1 MLIATFSG
9 VRMIHDE
16 QYRCRVRRYCAA
28 YQRNI
33 KTFVEAY
40 RQQHKTETVNEN
52 LIIIGRDGRSVGELY
67 YPIAIKV
74 MTDAGFKVQD
84 LGIVPTPT
92 VQQLVKLQH
101 AAGGIVITASH
112 NPNEWCGLKFIGP
125 SSIFLTPDECK
136 VVYGDLREE
145 EGYTDKEL
153 TDVNEELYQSL
164 PEGILQ
170 HVDTVLASD
179 IIPVERIR

>member
-1 MLIATFSG
+1 M
-9 VRMIHDE
+9 
-16 QYRCRVRRYCAA
+16 
-28 YQRNI
+28 
-33 KTFVEAY
+33 
-40 RQQHKTETVNEN
+40 
-52 LIIIGRDGRSVGELY
+52 GELY

-74 MTDAGFKVQD
+74 MTDAGFQVYD

-145 EGYTDKEL
+145 EGYTDAEL
-153 TDVNEELYQSL
+153 AAVNEKLYQKY
-164 PEGILQ
+164 PEGIMK
-170 HVDTVLASD
+170 HVDTVLGSD
-179 IIPVERIR
+179 IIPIERIRQRHFRVGFNGQNASGNSYIKYLADRLNLELVAFHTEIG